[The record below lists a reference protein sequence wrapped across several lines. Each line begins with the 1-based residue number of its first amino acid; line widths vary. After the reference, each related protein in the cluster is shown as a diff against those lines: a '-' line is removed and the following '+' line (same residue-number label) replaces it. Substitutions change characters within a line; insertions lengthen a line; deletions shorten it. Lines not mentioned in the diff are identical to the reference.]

1 MPQLNGSGHTIV
13 ADGTDIAEAFGMV
26 LSRFSEQLP
35 EPKVTKVDI
44 PAGVDLDITEALG
57 VIGYHNG
64 THTLELYLVAD
75 SEAERVRLTRELVAM
90 LHGQAMDYRLS
101 WDDAYTYHGRF
112 QVALDGLTPRGS
124 RVTLAIDR
132 QPWKKGRSRESIV
145 LDCHPSATAELD
157 GSARFHTLQAI
168 LAQSGSTKVGDAS
181 AVERAVAGTYTL
193 ANDAFGETDVEGTVD
208 DWLMYVDEDGDL
220 KVNPSKFSMSG
231 TNAVI
236 DADYYDED
244 SPIVPAEYDVSNGNM
259 VFPDVDKQK
268 VTVRYYRWDL

>member
-112 QVALDGLTPRGS
+112 QIGVERLSPKSS
-124 RVTLAIDR
+124 RITVGIDR
-132 QPWKKGRSRESIV
+132 SPWKKGRTRETHVI
-145 LDCHPSATAELD
+145 DCHPYGWLD
-157 GSARFHTLQAI
+157 LTKSTRYHDVRAKFL
-168 LAQSGSTKVGDAS
+168 QSGGADV
-181 AVERAVAGTYTL
+181 AVEEPTTLTTRATGTHAL
-193 ANDAFGETDVEGTVD
+193 AADVNGDSTAWLRVD
-208 DWLMYVDEDGDL
+208 DWLLYVDDDGDCVV
-220 KVNPSKFSMSG
+220 KDSKFSVSNG
-231 TNAVI
+231 NAVI
-236 DADYYDED
+236 DASYT
-244 SPIVPAEYDVSNGNM
+244 VSDGDIC
-259 VFPDVDKQK
+259 FADADKQK
-268 VTVRYYRWDL
+268 VTVDFYRWDV